1 VSGRNVAAGQER
13 EGFGADAWPQIGRG
27 DSGRIGSVRKSGEM
41 SKKCGRLRDS
51 GLYRGATKGRFR
63 GEGSEP

>member
-1 VSGRNVAAGQER
+1 MSGRNVAAGQDR

-27 DSGRIGSVRKSGEM
+27 DFGRIGSVRKSGEM
-41 SKKCGRLRDS
+41 SKISGRLRDS
-51 GLYRGATKGRFR
+51 GPCSGATKGRFR